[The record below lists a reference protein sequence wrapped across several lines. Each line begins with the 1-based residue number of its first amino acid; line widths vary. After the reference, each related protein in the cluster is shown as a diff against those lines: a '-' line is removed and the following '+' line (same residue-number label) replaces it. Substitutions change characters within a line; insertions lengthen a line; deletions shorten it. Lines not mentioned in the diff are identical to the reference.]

1 LWTDIKSRY
10 LLQQLHEARKG
21 LDEVNKTNTYLKN
34 QLADNKK
41 LMERA
46 VNGERQKTNIELAH
60 LREQMVEIL
69 DRERRI
75 MRAQLSKQ
83 SAEVRSLIADTV
95 RNEDE
100 YDYVEVEEDYDT
112 DDNEDN

>member
-1 LWTDIKSRY
+1 
-10 LLQQLHEARKG
+10 
-21 LDEVNKTNTYLKN
+21 
-34 QLADNKK
+34 
-41 LMERA
+41 
-46 VNGERQKTNIELAH
+46 
-60 LREQMVEIL
+60 MVEIL